1 VPIVGHGI
9 DHIKDGILNNFMIVG
24 KGSLFLGRMTNLFD
38 GVSILVEKNTGKLDN
53 ESGVSKEEVKSMVA
67 DAMKDFASFLMN
79 SDK

>member
-1 VPIVGHGI
+1 
-9 DHIKDGILNNFMIVG
+9 
-24 KGSLFLGRMTNLFD
+24 MTNLFD